1 MEDPPP
7 IHTQALSKDSY
18 PLVLHFC
25 CYSGIPEVIK
35 LQRGVFELGL
45 RLHFM
50 VGGICGKA
58 AHPNR
63 ITTAHL
69 TILQRAKRER

>member
-1 MEDPPP
+1 MEDSP

-45 RLHFM
+45 E
-50 VGGICGKA
+50 VASYGGWD
-58 AHPNR
+58 
-63 ITTAHL
+63 L
-69 TILQRAKRER
+69 W